1 MPTGG
6 GKSLYQLPAYSR
18 RHSNCCFSIDC
29 FDENQV
35 DAIRSLSSESIAHVL
50 NSSLTKTEIAQ
61 VKNISS
67 DCWTLWRCHKNGT
80 WTCVGWGMTGLSAP

>member
-6 GKSLYQLPAYSR
+6 GKSLCYQLIDSR

-35 DAIRSLSSESIAHVL
+35 DAIRSLSSERGIAHVL
-50 NSSLTKTEIAQ
+50 NSSLQKTEIAQ
-61 VKNISS
+61 VKKDILP
-67 DCWTLWRCHKNGT
+67 D
-80 WTCVGWGMTGLSAP
+80 

>member
-6 GKSLYQLPAYSR
+6 GIALLSASSFDSR

-35 DAIRSLSSESIAHVL
+35 DAIRSLSSERGIAHVL
-50 NSSLTKTEIAQ
+50 NSSHKKRRLPKL
-61 VKNISS
+61 KDISS
-67 DCWTLWRCHKNGT
+67 D
-80 WTCVGWGMTGLSAP
+80 

>member
-6 GKSLYQLPAYSR
+6 GKLCYQPSFDSR

-35 DAIRSLSSESIAHVL
+35 DAIRSLSSERGIAHVL
-50 NSSLTKTEIAQ
+50 NSSHKTEIAQ
-61 VKNISS
+61 VKRHLFRL
-67 DCWTLWRCHKNGT
+67 TKLLY
-80 WTCVGWGMTGLSAP
+80 VAPESLTKRKMSIFLKM